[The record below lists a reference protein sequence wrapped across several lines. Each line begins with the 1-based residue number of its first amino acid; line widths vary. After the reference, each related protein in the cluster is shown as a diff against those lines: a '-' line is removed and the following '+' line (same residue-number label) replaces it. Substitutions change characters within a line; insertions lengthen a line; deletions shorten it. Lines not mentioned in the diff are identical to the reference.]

1 MWFPRAL
8 DQLSLLVNSR
18 DPSSTMRYGSDCPSS
33 STSPKPSRGPAQQ
46 CSCQC
51 LRCGAHHTVGA
62 VADCHTAAAPP
73 GEAGGHTDG
82 TDLAIPLPGLRRP
95 PPAGRAASVRL
106 GMSTVAFHGCKINAP
121 FLRPDP
127 RRYPTAESGGSSVIQ
142 SMLFC
147 HSALYL
153 FPSTAIT
160 DYHKLGVLQLKMLPS
175 QF

>member
-1 MWFPRAL
+1 MVQTVPAAARLPSSVVDRLSSAPASVCGAGL
-8 DQLSLLVNSR
+8 TTLSELSLTATLLQLHPARQVVTPTALISQYLFQN
-18 DPSSTMRYGSDCPSS
+18 YG
-33 STSPKPSRGPAQQ
+33 A
-46 CSCQC
+46 
-51 LRCGAHHTVGA
+51 
-62 VADCHTAAAPP
+62 
-73 GEAGGHTDG
+73 
-82 TDLAIPLPGLRRP
+82 

-142 SMLFC
+142 SLLFC